1 MRNRGTKGTEMLK
14 RRYTYTVLRYVHD
27 PLTSEFVNVGLV
39 LHFPESSGGPA
50 ILKARTRN
58 TIGRMREMF
67 PNLDKSAFSATMR
80 TINRVLSNL
89 ASQLT
94 SDGMFASPGD
104 ARAFAQQVLPSD
116 DSSLQWSPVGSGVA
130 EDPETTFERIYSRL
144 VTRYDIRNVA
154 RRSDE
159 EIWKPVRQRLEERHL
174 SVALEPKTITGGDD
188 KIEFQ
193 HAWKNGAWHVYEPV
207 SLDLADAEGIYR
219 KAHRWLGQ
227 LASVTPEA
235 LESFHPYFIVG
246 APSDPHLESAYRRAL
261 KILKK
266 SPGQVEVF
274 EEAEIEQLVDRIEN
288 EMRAHLAT

>member
-1 MRNRGTKGTEMLK
+1 MLK

-27 PLTSEFVNVGLV
+27 PLTAEFVNVGLV
-39 LHFPESSGGPA
+39 LHFPESALGPA
-50 ILKARTRN
+50 ILKTATRG

-67 PNLDKSAFSATMR
+67 PDLDRRAFGATMR
-80 TINRVLSNL
+80 TINKMFARLSDRL
-89 ASQLT
+89 G
-94 SDGMFASPGD
+94 SDGMFATSRD
-104 ARAFAQQVLPSD
+104 ALSFARQVLPSD
-116 DSSLQWSPVGSGVA
+116 DSSLQWSPAGSGVA
-130 EDPETTFERIYSRL
+130 EDADKTFQRLFGRL
-144 VTRYDIRNVA
+144 VTRYDVRNVT

-174 SVALEPKTITGGDD
+174 SVALEPKTIVGGDD

-227 LASVTPEA
+227 LASVVPEA
-235 LESFHPYFIVG
+235 DEAFHPYFIVG
-246 APSDPHLESAYRRAL
+246 APSDSKLEPAYRRAL

-266 SPGQVEVF
+266 SPGPVEVF
-274 EEAEIEQLVDRIEN
+274 EETEIEQLVDRIED
-288 EMRAHLAT
+288 EMRAHHAAQ